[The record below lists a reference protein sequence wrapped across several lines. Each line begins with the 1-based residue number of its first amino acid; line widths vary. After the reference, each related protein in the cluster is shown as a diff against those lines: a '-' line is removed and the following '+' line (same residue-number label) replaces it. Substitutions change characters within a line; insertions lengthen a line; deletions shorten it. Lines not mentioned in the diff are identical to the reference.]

1 MNTIRSKFKVRKK
14 TLGSY
19 PYISVVLSITL
30 ALFVIGVFGLLIIYS
45 KELERVVLE
54 NVRIQ
59 VYLKNNITEDQ
70 RKVIEKN
77 LSTRYFLPK
86 NTPDGQKTGKPT
98 NFIEFISKQDA
109 AKQFIKETGE
119 DFQKFLGEN
128 PLRDA
133 FLVSVSPVYHD
144 KKSMAKIKGEVE
156 KINGVFQVYYV
167 ENFIDSINENLSKIG
182 LILLSLSAL
191 LLITV
196 VLLIN
201 NTLRLALFSQR
212 FLIRSMQLVGAK
224 RWFIQWPFLIRACL
238 HGLIAGLLASGLL
251 TTVISF
257 ANRRIEDL
265 SLIQN
270 SNRIALLLGSLTLL
284 GILVAFASTYR
295 VVRKYLKLSL
305 DELY

>member
-1 MNTIRSKFKVRKK
+1 MNAVPSKFKVRKK
-14 TLGSY
+14 KLGSY
-19 PYISVVLSITL
+19 PYISVVLSVTL
-30 ALFVIGVFGLLIIYS
+30 ALFVLGIFGLLMIYS
-45 KELERVVLE
+45 KEMERVVRE
-54 NVRIQ
+54 NVKIQ
-59 VYLKNNITEDQ
+59 VYLKSHLTEAQ
-70 RKVIEKN
+70 RKEIEKSL
-77 LSTRYFLPK
+77 LSRYFLPK
-86 NTPDGQKTGKPT
+86 EKPADQKVKSTKP
-98 NFIEFISKQDA
+98 IQFISKEEA

-144 KKSMAKIKGEVE
+144 KRSMAKIKVEVE

-167 ENFIDSINENLSKIG
+167 ENLIDSINENVTKIG
-182 LILLSLSAL
+182 LLLFGLSSL

-196 VLLIN
+196 MLLIN

-238 HGLIAGLLASGLL
+238 HGLLAGLLACGLL
-251 TTVISF
+251 VGVISF

-265 SLIQN
+265 SVIQN
-270 SNRIALLLGSLTLL
+270 TEKIALLLGALTLL
-284 GILVAFASTYR
+284 GILVAFTSTFR
-295 VVRKYLKLSL
+295 AVRKYLKLSL

>member
-1 MNTIRSKFKVRKK
+1 MSSAPSKFKVRKK
-14 TLGSY
+14 KLGSY

-30 ALFVIGVFGLLIIYS
+30 ALFVIGVFGLLMIYS
-45 KELERVVLE
+45 KELERVVRE
-54 NVRIQ
+54 NVKIQ
-59 VYLKNNITEDQ
+59 VYLKNHITELQ
-70 RKVIEKN
+70 RKDIEKN
-77 LSTRYFLPK
+77 LSTRYFLPTK
-86 NTPDGQKTGKPT
+86 KKIIPIQ
-98 NFIEFISKQDA
+98 FISKEEA

-133 FLVSVSPVYHD
+133 FLVSVSPIYHD

-167 ENFIDSINENLSKIG
+167 ENLIDSINENVTKIG
-182 LILLSLSAL
+182 LLLLGLSTL

-238 HGLIAGLLASGLL
+238 HGMLAGLLASGLL
-251 TTVISF
+251 VGVISLS
-257 ANRRIEDL
+257 NKRIEDL
-265 SLIQN
+265 NLIQN
-270 SNRIALLLGSLTLL
+270 TDRIAMLLGALTIL
-284 GILVAFASTYR
+284 GILVASTSTFR
-295 VVRKYLKLSL
+295 AVRKYLKLSL

>member
-1 MNTIRSKFKVRKK
+1 MNSASKFKVRKK
-14 TLGSY
+14 KLGSY

-30 ALFVIGVFGLLIIYS
+30 ALFVIGVFGLLMIYS
-45 KELERVVLE
+45 KELERAVLE
-54 NVRIQ
+54 NVKIQ
-59 VYLKNNITEDQ
+59 VYLKTHITEDQ
-70 RKVIEKN
+70 KKEIEKS

-86 NTPDGQKTGKPT
+86 DISGESAKP
-98 NFIEFISKQDA
+98 IQFISKDEA

-133 FLVSVSPVYHD
+133 FLVNVSPLYHD

-156 KINGVFQVYYV
+156 KINGVFQVYYI
-167 ENFIDSINENLSKIG
+167 ENLIDSINKNVTKIG
-182 LILLSLSAL
+182 LLLLGLSSL

-224 RWFIQWPFLIRACL
+224 RWFIQWPFLLRACFHGFL
-238 HGLIAGLLASGLL
+238 AGLIASGLLAS
-251 TTVISF
+251 VISF
-257 ANRRIEDL
+257 ANKRIEDL

-270 SNRIALLLGSLTLL
+270 TDRIALLFGGLTLL

-295 VVRKYLKLSL
+295 AVRKYLKLSL

>member
-1 MNTIRSKFKVRKK
+1 MSSVPTKFKVRKK
-14 TLGSY
+14 KLGSY
-19 PYISVVLSITL
+19 PYISVVLSVTL
-30 ALFVIGVFGLLIIYS
+30 ALFVIGVFGLLMIYS
-45 KELERVVLE
+45 KEMERVVRE
-54 NVRIQ
+54 NVKIQ
-59 VYLKNNITEDQ
+59 VYLKNHITEAQ
-70 RKVIEKN
+70 RKEIEKS
-77 LSTRYFLPK
+77 LSSRYFLPK
-86 NTPDGQKTGKPT
+86 EETSKPIQ
-98 NFIEFISKQDA
+98 FVSKEEA

-133 FLVSVSPVYHD
+133 FLVSVNPTYHD

-167 ENFIDSINENLSKIG
+167 ENLIDSINENVTKIG
-182 LILLSLSAL
+182 LLLLGLSTL

-224 RWFIQWPFLIRACL
+224 RWFIQWPFLVRACL
-238 HGLIAGLLASGLL
+238 HGLLAGLMASGLL
-251 TTVISF
+251 IGVISF
-257 ANRRIEDL
+257 ANKRIEDL

-270 SNRIALLLGSLTLL
+270 TNRIALLLSALTLL
-284 GILVAFASTYR
+284 GICVAFGSTFR
-295 VVRKYLKLSL
+295 AVRKYLKLSL

>member
-1 MNTIRSKFKVRKK
+1 MSIAQPKFKVRKTK
-14 TLGSY
+14 LGSY

-45 KELERVVLE
+45 KELERVILE
-54 NVRIQ
+54 NVKIQ
-59 VYLKNNITEDQ
+59 VYLKSHITEEQ
-70 RKVIEKN
+70 RKEIEKS

-86 NTPDGQKTGKPT
+86 NLPPGKADKRGKS
-98 NFIEFISKQDA
+98 IQFISKEEA

-133 FLVSVSPVYHD
+133 FLVSINPIYHD
-144 KKSMAKIKGEVE
+144 KRSMAKIKSEVE
-156 KINGVFQVYYV
+156 KIPGIFQVYYV
-167 ENFIDSINENLSKIG
+167 ENIIDSINENVTKIG
-182 LILLSLSAL
+182 VLLVGLSIL

-196 VLLIN
+196 VLLIY

-224 RWFIQWPFLIRACL
+224 RWFIQRPFLMRASV
-238 HGLIAGLLASGLL
+238 HGFLAGLLASGMLIAVL
-251 TTVISF
+251 SY
-257 ANRRIEDL
+257 ANKRIEDL

-270 SNRIALLLGSLTLL
+270 THRIGLLLGVLSLL
-284 GILVAFASTYR
+284 GVVVAFASTFR
-295 VVRKYLKLSL
+295 AVRKYLRLSL